1 MMRDISQFGIY
12 GCYLHVNLWK
22 KPLIVLEK
30 RNKFIKNKA
39 NKTLAGNIN
48 EEYDIPELMPE
59 YESFICTQIINFSF
73 FKRTADM
80 LRNTLADHDFGIRLN
95 RLWVNYMK
103 KHEFNPMHTHGGLFS
118 FVVFVKIPYD
128 LKTEL
133 AKSPGKKS
141 NSNFTS
147 TLQFQ
152 YFDAGGIPMEVN
164 VPVDKSYEG
173 GIYIFNASTRHL
185 VYPFFT
191 SDDYRITLAG
201 NIIPCNFVPLEKK

>member
-1 MMRDISQFGIY
+1 MMRDLSQFGIY
-12 GCYLHVNLWK
+12 GCYLPVNLWK
-22 KPLIVLEK
+22 KTLIVLEK

-39 NKTLAGNIN
+39 NKTLAGNIK
-48 EEYDIPELMPE
+48 EEYDIPELIPE
-59 YESFICTQIINFSF
+59 YGPFICAQIMNFPF
-73 FKRTADM
+73 FEKIAEVF
-80 LRNTLADHDFGIRLN
+80 RNFDIRLH
-95 RLWVNYMK
+95 RLWINYMK
-103 KHEFNPMHTHGGLFS
+103 KHEFNPIHTHSGLFS
-118 FVVFVKIPYD
+118 FVIFVKIPYD

>member
-1 MMRDISQFGIY
+1 MMKDLTKYGIC
-12 GCYLHVNLWK
+12 GCYLPVDLWK
-22 KPLIVLEK
+22 KTLVVLK
-30 RNKFIKNKA
+30 KKKFIKNKA

-141 NSNFTS
+141 NGNSS
-147 TLQFQ
+147 SLLQFQ
-152 YFDAGGIPMEVN
+152 VYDLEGDLMEIN

-173 GIYIFNASTRHL
+173 GMYIFNASTRHL

-191 SDDYRITLAG
+191 SDDYRITISG
-201 NIIPCNFVPLEKK
+201 NVIPGNFRPKEKK